1 MSQSKAIISEPVL
14 TFDIH
19 SIKCSVKLGQK
30 VCLNTVKHYCDTV
43 LNKGSHKQ
51 HVCFCVREGE
61 IVIKAYPN
69 FIVLSKMCRSKKVKR
84 SKWSTPQNLKHHP
97 PCWYQTVKYTLF
109 KYSQQYDTAVTKAK
123 QSAFQSQQKQPTSV
137 PYHYY
142 RQHCNI
148 SGLKSFSDIVPA
160 LNLLAQCLQLETE
173 DLFLQVDNLIATTKL
188 PSPISKLDFLKKNPQ
203 VKAFFQLERFPSIIL
218 KPNFSQKQSTSE
230 TSSLSPCNR
239 RRRKKAGLAIL
250 LYSSGSA
257 VISGAKSVSCLED
270 ACTFLSHCFVRY
282 KEAAD

>member
-1 MSQSKAIISEPVL
+1 MSQSKASISEPVL

-19 SIKCSVKLGQK
+19 SIKCSVKLGQE

-43 LNKGSHKQ
+43 LNRGSHKQ
-51 HVCFCVREGE
+51 HVICFCVREGE
-61 IVIKAYPN
+61 ISIKTYPN

-84 SKWSTPQNLKHHP
+84 SKWSRPQNDKYHP
-97 PCWYQTVKYTLF
+97 PCWYKSVKYTLF
-109 KYSQQYDTAVTKAK
+109 KYSQQNKTVASSLK
-123 QSAFQSQQKQPTSV
+123 QSAAV
-137 PYHYY
+137 PCYY

-160 LNLLAQCLQLETE
+160 LNLLAQLLQLEKE
-173 DLFLQVDNLIATTKL
+173 DLLLQVDNLIATTKL
-188 PSPISKLDFLKKNPQ
+188 PTPIRKLEFLQKNSE

-218 KPNFSQKQSTSE
+218 KPNCGQNLTLVSSS
-230 TSSLSPCNR
+230 SSLARSSSSQ

-270 ACTFLSHCFVRY
+270 ACTFLSKCYVKY
-282 KEAAD
+282 MDKSV

>member
-1 MSQSKAIISEPVL
+1 MLDFETATTHNHHHLPDLAFK
-14 TFDIH
+14 IH

-30 VCLNTVKHYCDTV
+30 VKLESVVDYCQNQQQLLDGADT
-43 LNKGSHKQ
+43 Q
-51 HVCFCVREGE
+51 
-61 IVIKAYPN
+61 IVIKTYPN

-218 KPNFSQKQSTSE
+218 KPNFSQKQSTTSE